1 MYVQGSASTDSQEV
15 ESESIEKVVVD
26 IKMINM
32 VKFNLE
38 PDSIY

>member
-1 MYVQGSASTDSQEV
+1 MYVQRSASTDSQEV

>member
-1 MYVQGSASTDSQEV
+1 MYVQRSASTDSEEV